1 MTGLTRPL
9 TAAATPSFCRLKALD
24 IKAVKEKTSLSRSH
38 IYKLEQA
45 GKFPKRFA
53 IGSRGVRWLESDI
66 DQWLLDRTQ
75 AAPSHNAQSQTP

>member
-1 MTGLTRPL
+1 M
-9 TAAATPSFCRLKALD
+9 KALRFNQ
-24 IKAVKEKTSLSRSH
+24 VKDKTSLSRSH
-38 IYKLEQA
+38 IWKLEQA

-75 AAPSHNAQSQTP
+75 ATPSHNAQSQAP

>member
-1 MTGLTRPL
+1 M
-9 TAAATPSFCRLKALD
+9 KALRFNQ
-24 IKAVKEKTSLSRSH
+24 VKDKTSLSRSH
-38 IYKLEQA
+38 IWKLEQA

-75 AAPSHNAQSQTP
+75 ATPSHNSQNPTH

>member
-1 MTGLTRPL
+1 M
-9 TAAATPSFCRLKALD
+9 KALRF
-24 IKAVKEKTSLSRSH
+24 KQVKDKTSLSRSH
-38 IYKLEQA
+38 IWKLEQA

-75 AAPSHNAQSQTP
+75 ATTSHNAQSQTP